1 MSDISESVIQEI
13 RKLHGPD
20 ADEIISAMQQDDGED
35 RRRKQREAEEY
46 LINKAY
52 EESLKEAKAK
62 QTAVL
67 TRAQISESV
76 MGAVLDA
83 AGTLE
88 YLLLGLINRRRPSPG
103 SQAHGRVPETKRSQR
118 YAEDRR

>member
-13 RKLHGPD
+13 RNLHGPD
-20 ADEIISAMQQDDGED
+20 ADEILSAMQQDEGEE

-52 EESLKEAKAK
+52 EESLKEAKVK

-83 AGTLE
+83 AGL
-88 YLLLGLINRRRPSPG
+88 SF
-103 SQAHGRVPETKRSQR
+103 SQ
-118 YAEDRR
+118 